1 MPKMLKPID
10 LDEMK
15 RFFVALAEDLVRRIN
30 PEWQS

>member
-1 MPKMLKPID
+1 MPKLLKPLD

-15 RFFVALAEDLVRRIN
+15 RFFVALTEDLQRIN